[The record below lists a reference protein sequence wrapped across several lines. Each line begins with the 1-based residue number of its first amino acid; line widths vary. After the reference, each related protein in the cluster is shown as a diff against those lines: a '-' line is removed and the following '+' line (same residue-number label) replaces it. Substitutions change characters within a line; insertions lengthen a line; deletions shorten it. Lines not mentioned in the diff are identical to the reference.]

1 MKNFVTV
8 VAAAFVIAI
17 VLLLVVR
24 AETKTRL
31 DCFNICVVYNKDDK
45 CTEGY
50 MKVYYGSQREE
61 TAVTKEIDIITDDL
75 TPPTASCL
83 SADGKVYKCN

>member
-8 VAAAFVIAI
+8 IAAAFVI
-17 VLLLVVR
+17 VLCYSLVVR

-45 CTEGY
+45 CTKAQ
-50 MKVYYGSQREE
+50 KVCYEVKREE